1 MQSFIDHFYV
11 CEDLSKLGPLDIQQY
26 PTLQEA
32 VTAYQTL
39 PGDKVKALGAQN
51 TLPMPGSVD
60 FVQHLNGKDILLS
73 DYLRLSVWCNAEIQI
88 AVSQL
93 QKLLPSVRR
102 RTIRFITP
110 EYKDLFALQD
120 GESLKM
126 RYMDGTTKTTPCF
139 ACSDGHHFYLGAN
152 QLFHICQFAEI
163 GRANGTVYMPQTSHK
178 GERADTY
185 EIYQLSRYS
194 AADYRFADYGYAKD
208 KMKAIDYRHV
218 YSGMLAKDTTLD
230 DLYLLHNRDDRPFA
244 HQMTSMSKEQI
255 TILFV
260 QPGKR
265 PVEKNITLYQ
275 KTISAASLIESPPL
289 PSFLMATAALSLP
302 ECFLLWRNLIAFV
315 LPQKSLML
323 HEGFSP
329 FKVQINCLGTCQ
341 RVGGGSEMDL
351 LGDQL
356 GTLAMGGSPKGNR
369 S

>member
-39 PGDKVKALGAQN
+39 PGDKVKALGVQN
-51 TLPMPGSVD
+51 TLPRPGTLD

-73 DYLRLSVWCNAEIQI
+73 DCLRLPAWRNAKIQKI
-88 AVSQL
+88 WSEVRE
-93 QKLLPSVRR
+93 LLPDVQR

-120 GESLKM
+120 GESLKI

-139 ACSDGHHFYLGAN
+139 AFSDGYHFYLGAN

-163 GRANGTVYMPQTSHK
+163 SRANGTIYMPQTSHE

-185 EIYQLSRYS
+185 EIYQISRS
-194 AADYRFADYGYAKD
+194 SSADYRFEGYDYAKG
-208 KMKAIDYRHV
+208 KIKSTDYRHV

-244 HQMTSMSKEQI
+244 HQMTSMSMSDIIVTGKA
-255 TILFV
+255 
-260 QPGKR
+260 GKR
-265 PVEKNITLYQ
+265 TTYYVDSFGFTELPTGFERQLSKGRTQ
-275 KTISAASLIESPPL
+275 KRTE
-289 PSFLMATAALSLP
+289 P
-302 ECFLLWRNLIAFV
+302 ER
-315 LPQKSLML
+315 
-323 HEGFSP
+323 
-329 FKVQINCLGTCQ
+329 
-341 RVGGGSEMDL
+341 
-351 LGDQL
+351 
-356 GTLAMGGSPKGNR
+356 
-369 S
+369 